1 MQANDYVLGSWAQH
15 MQADSERKW
24 QQKIIFQTIE
34 IDKGITIHHKH
45 TKRYW
50 DYKAI
55 FKSDELVGLYL
66 TFVML

>member
-1 MQANDYVLGSWAQH
+1 MNESDNKKSF
-15 MQADSERKW
+15 S
-24 QQKIIFQTIE
+24 FTQTLEIE
-34 IDKGITIHHKH
+34 KGITIHHKR

-55 FKSDELVGLYL
+55 FKFDELVGLFL